1 MQLAEALQVL
11 KGMGGIPPE
20 QRAHLDVLQGLPAAQ
35 QEAVVLSALAALKGK
50 IGIPSAGPQTRAYF
64 SKADLILYGGEPG
77 GGKTALEVL
86 LALNEHIR
94 SLIVRRSFV
103 DLDGVLHT
111 LDKIIGVPNSARGG
125 NRPYFATPDGRVIDF
140 MGMGDD
146 VGGKQGNPHDLICV
160 DEAAQ
165 IPIEQIRLLF
175 GWLRTDKPGQRCRM
189 VMCSNPPLD
198 SVGDWLVEY
207 FAPWLDHRHPNP
219 AEDGELR
226 YFLPNEDDDGYRE
239 CGPGDTMLLNGMMV
253 RAQSRTFIRAKVSDN
268 PYYNQDDYAKSLAS
282 LPKEVRERLMTG
294 NFMASRE
301 DPQWQAMPSEWVRAA
316 VARWKAQPPM
326 GVPMCSIGVDVAQG
340 GTDNTV
346 LARRHDGWFAPLIVE
361 EGKKTPGGTDVAAL
375 VLKHRFDNAK
385 VIIDVGGGWGGD
397 AHGHL
402 MKQQVDSVAY
412 MGVKVSLKRTAD
424 MQLKFTNV
432 RTEAYWR
439 FREALDPDQRG
450 GSPISLPDDRRLIS
464 DLTSPFYK
472 IGPNG
477 IEVEPK
483 DQLVKRLKRSTDRGD
498 AVVMAWWSG
507 AKMATDWDNWPAKHG
522 NARHVPRVIMG
533 RQPQTARKGAR

>member
-1 MQLAEALQVL
+1 MQLAEVLQAYNGLPPDQQKTIAADAVAAT
-11 KGMGGIPPE
+11 KGMRG
-20 QRAHLDVLQGLPAAQ
+20 V
-35 QEAVVLSALAALKGK
+35 
-50 IGIPSAGPQTRAYF
+50 PSPGPQTEAYM
-64 SKADLILYGGEPG
+64 SLADVMLYGGEPG

-86 LALNEHIR
+86 LALNEHRR

-111 LDKIIGVPNSARGG
+111 LDNVVGQPNVAKGG
-125 NRPYFATPDGRVIDF
+125 NRPYYETDDGRVIDF

-146 VGGKQGNPHDLICV
+146 LGGKQGNPHDLICV

-165 IPIEQIRLLF
+165 IPEVQIRMLM
-175 GWLRTDKPGQRCRM
+175 GWLRTDSPGQRCRV
-189 VMCSNPPLD
+189 VMGSNPPLD
-198 SVGDWLVEY
+198 SVGDWLIDY
-207 FAPWLDHRHPNP
+207 FAPWLDDRHPNP
-219 AEDGELR
+219 AEPGELR
-226 YFLPNEDDDGYRE
+226 WFLPNESDDGFTE
-239 CGPGDTMLLNGMMV
+239 CGPDDTMMLNGMLV
-253 RAQSRTFIRAKVSDN
+253 RAQSRTFIRAHVSDN
-268 PYYNQDDYAKSLAS
+268 PYYDQEQYAKSLAS
-282 LPKEVRERLMTG
+282 LPKEMRERLMTG

-301 DPQWQAMPSEWVRAA
+301 DPQWQCIPSSWVRAA
-316 VARWKAQPPM
+316 VARWREQPPM

-375 VLKHRFDNAK
+375 VMKHRHDNAK
-385 VIIDVGGGWGGD
+385 VIVDVGGGWGGD

-402 MKQQVDSVAY
+402 MKNQVDSVAY
-412 MGVKVSLKRTAD
+412 MGVKKSLKRTAD
-424 MQLKFTNV
+424 MQLSLTNV

-439 FREALDPDQRG
+439 LREALDPDQRG
-450 GSPISLPDDRRLIS
+450 GSPISLPNDKRLIS

-498 AVVMAWWSG
+498 AVVMAWWAG
-507 AKMATDWDNWPAKHG
+507 AKMATDWDNWPIKHG
-522 NARHVPRVIMG
+522 GHATRVTTNTGRKPLSARR
-533 RQPQTARKGAR
+533 